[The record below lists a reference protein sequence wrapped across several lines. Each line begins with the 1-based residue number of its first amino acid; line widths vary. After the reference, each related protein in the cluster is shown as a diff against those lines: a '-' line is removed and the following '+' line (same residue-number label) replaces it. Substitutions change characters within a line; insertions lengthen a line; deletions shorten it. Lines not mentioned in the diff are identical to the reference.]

1 MKYLLDTH
9 VLLWA
14 LFEPARISS
23 RARKTIE
30 NPENDVRVST
40 LSFWEV
46 ALKYQVGK
54 LELKNCVP
62 DDLPTQIE
70 RMGIEILPMNAV
82 LLASSYRLPLDAH
95 KDPFDRLLA
104 WQAIQQN
111 MVLITKDATLE
122 GYRSAGLKTLW

>member
-23 RARKTIE
+23 SARKIIE
-30 NPENDVRVST
+30 NPESDIHVSA

-46 ALKYQVGK
+46 ALKYQIGK
-54 LELKNCVP
+54 LELKNCAP
-62 DDLPTQIE
+62 DDLPAQVE
-70 RMGIEILPMNAV
+70 RMGIEIFPMDAG
-82 LLASSYRLPLDAH
+82 LLASSYRLPLDKH

-104 WQAIQQN
+104 WHAIQKN
-111 MVLITKDATLE
+111 MILITKDSAFDEYL
-122 GYRSAGLKTLW
+122 SAGLKTLW